1 MRPWPGT
8 FYPSELCSD
17 LELCSV
23 VDQLFDEFSCY
34 IRYKAHHIHY
44 EHFESKSARYDFYDT
59 RMDRIDLDVK
69 GEIEVTKLRTKSI
82 FTLHQ
87 RMERASEI
95 YEIGKLVNFQ
105 RAFPAGGC

>member
-1 MRPWPGT
+1 
-8 FYPSELCSD
+8 
-17 LELCSV
+17 
-23 VDQLFDEFSCY
+23 
-34 IRYKAHHIHY
+34 
-44 EHFESKSARYDFYDT
+44 
-59 RMDRIDLDVK
+59 MDRIDLDVK
-69 GEIEVTKLRTKSI
+69 GEIKVTKFRTKSI